1 MLVLARYTRK
11 MINLHDL
18 PAVAKCMRLA
28 DKIYSKGNTIVKNA
42 VENVFVYSFS
52 GLRNCCDQQ
61 EWSKVQS
68 GMPMT
73 LYSLYVKQIYRSGF
87 SSTLKGKHDNSIAY
101 RRRPLMLRPLFQIDP
116 LFRKDIKQQHQ

>member
-1 MLVLARYTRK
+1 MNNYEVPAIMEDELPAIKEELKEKCFLGNVNAAMLVLARYTRK

-73 LYSLYVKQIYRSGF
+73 LYSLYVKQIYRSG
-87 SSTLKGKHDNSIAY
+87 L
-101 RRRPLMLRPLFQIDP
+101 
-116 LFRKDIKQQHQ
+116 